1 MAHRL
6 MLIAFLFLTVLGG
19 CSDHSAPITE
29 TNAKGEMVELVPAV
43 IGGEPFY
50 LETAI
55 DQETR
60 ILGLSHRES
69 VARDRGMVFIFPD
82 AEPRA
87 FVMRD
92 CLIPIDIMFLTD
104 NLRVIN
110 THAMQI
116 DPREPG
122 ESDLQYELRLKRYGS
137 IGKCS
142 IVIELAGGRIE
153 ELGLKPGD
161 TVSLPSLES
170 LKERVE

>member
-1 MAHRL
+1 MAHR
-6 MLIAFLFLTVLGG
+6 MMLTVLISLSLLGG
-19 CSDHSAPITE
+19 CSENLGPITE
-29 TNAKGEMVELVPAV
+29 TNAKGEVVELVPAV
-43 IGGEPFY
+43 IKGKKFY
-50 LETAI
+50 LETAL

-60 ILGLSHRES
+60 ILGLSHRENLDS
-69 VARDRGMVFIFPD
+69 DRGMVFIFPT
-82 AEPRA
+82 AESRL

-92 CLIPIDIMFLTD
+92 CLMPIDIIFLTD

-110 THAMQI
+110 THAMQL
-116 DPREPG
+116 DPRKPREP
-122 ESDLQYELRLKRYGS
+122 DMQYERRLKRYAS

-170 LKERVE
+170 LKEQVE